1 MRKIARTLCLVL
13 ALALC
18 LAACGGGPEKQDD
31 EPAATLYERLGAM
44 AAADY
49 PSVTLTVR
57 TAMGGEELNA
67 VYRLTRAADGATSI
81 DFSYEALAEYDL
93 ADPAPLAG
101 RIETKSG
108 SVGFD
113 RSGAVVSSTGN
124 TWKMYML
131 MLLETDQPARAA
143 AAGEEAVADGGGVG
157 AGGEG
162 FGKVGFEASGT
173 AAGLAVAGADG
184 HDGMGGGKI
193 YE

>member
-1 MRKIARTLCLVL
+1 MNRIMRKIARTLCLVL

-113 RSGAVVSSTGN
+113 RSGAVVSSTG
-124 TWKMYML
+124 
-131 MLLETDQPARAA
+131 AA
-143 AAGEEAVADGGGVG
+143 LNIG
-157 AGGEG
+157 AGALSFSG
-162 FGKVGFEASGT
+162 FSFRADCGVSERT
-173 AAGLAVAGADG
+173 EPAVSLLRPQ
-184 HDGMGGGKI
+184 
-193 YE
+193 